1 MRKFI
6 FIYIFLLIFLIGCS
20 NKLPQQVIENN
31 LTNIIT
37 ENKTIENNTISNII
51 EDIKNITEEISNQSN
66 ETEPLENTYKLYVN
80 NKTIIDYKTIVLQNI
95 NNEGHV
101 TISVDNVTW
110 TIYQTKFSDIIN
122 GLEIQTLEVNFKDN
136 YAILEIKPFILKK
149 DRYIVYKGQT
159 FKINNITNITFKDI
173 NSDDSIFLEMLSGR
187 SLIGRYNIKES
198 ESITANNITITNIK
212 SYPRELGYESYAI
225 IRIVKTI

>member
-6 FIYIFLLIFLIGCS
+6 FLYLFLLIFLIGCS

-51 EDIKNITEEISNQSN
+51 EDIKNITKEISNQSN
-66 ETEPLENTYKLYVN
+66 ETELPENTYKLYVN
-80 NKTIIDYKTIVLQNI
+80 NKTIVDYKTIVLQNI

-101 TISVDNVTW
+101 TISVDNITW
-110 TIYQTKFSDIIN
+110 TIYQTKLSDIIN
-122 GLEIQTLEVNFKDN
+122 GLEIQTLEINFKNN

-159 FKINNITNITFKDI
+159 FKVNNITNITFKDI
-173 NSDDSIFLEMLSGR
+173 NNDDSVFLEILSGR
-187 SLIGRYNIKES
+187 NLIGRYNIKES

-212 SYPRELGYESYAI
+212 AYPRELGYENHAI
-225 IRIVKTI
+225 IRIVKD

>member
-6 FIYIFLLIFLIGCS
+6 FLYLFLLIFLIGCS
-20 NKLPQQVIENN
+20 NKLPQQVMETN

-51 EDIKNITEEISNQSN
+51 ENIKNITEEISNQSD
-66 ETEPLENTYKLYVN
+66 ETELPENTYKLYVN
-80 NKTIIDYKTIVLQNI
+80 NKTIVNYKTIILQNI

-122 GLEIQTLEVNFKDN
+122 GLEIQTLEINFKDN

-149 DRYIVYKGQT
+149 DRYIVYKGQI
-159 FKINNITNITFKDI
+159 FKVNNITNITFKDI
-173 NSDDSIFLEMLSGR
+173 NSDDSIFLEILSGR
-187 SLIGRYNIKES
+187 NLIGRYDIKEGD
-198 ESITANNITITNIK
+198 SITTNNITITNIK
-212 SYPRELGYESYAI
+212 AYPRELGYESYAI
-225 IRIVKTI
+225 IRIVKD